1 MKIHPMITVRDVRA
15 SAAWYERVLGLESA
29 HGGDEYEQ
37 LVQDGKLLL
46 QLHNNE
52 PDMNHDA
59 LAEEGEHLGGGVLL
73 WFKTQDFEAQVER
86 LRDTAIVPEVA
97 PYMNEYAR
105 HMEVWFRDPDGY
117 RIVVAGPSAYDK
129 DDQPR

>member
-86 LRDTAIVPEVA
+86 LRDAAIVPEVA

>member
-59 LAEEGEHLGGGVLL
+59 LTEEGEHLGGGVLL
-73 WFKTQDFEAQVER
+73 WFKTEDFEAQVER
-86 LRDTAIVPEVA
+86 LRDAAIVPEVA